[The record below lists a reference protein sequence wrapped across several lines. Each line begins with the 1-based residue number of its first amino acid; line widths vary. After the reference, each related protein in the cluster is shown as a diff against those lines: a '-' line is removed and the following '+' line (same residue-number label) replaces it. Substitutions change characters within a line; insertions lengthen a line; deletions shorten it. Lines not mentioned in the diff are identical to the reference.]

1 MSIKA
6 NVKGKLGHARGTN
19 SKILNPK
26 SLLLL
31 SRFHKW
37 ITNVREVMVDV
48 IPGKRGVRLFC
59 GSILLLAR
67 TLQAESP
74 LQYVGHSFHL
84 KRRLNFKSIQKV
96 SENLI

>member
-1 MSIKA
+1 
-6 NVKGKLGHARGTN
+6 
-19 SKILNPK
+19 
-26 SLLLL
+26 
-31 SRFHKW
+31 
-37 ITNVREVMVDV
+37 MVDV

-84 KRRLNFKSIQKV
+84 KRRLNFKSVQKV
-96 SENLI
+96 SENLILSHYLLESHSRTGTSPDLTPFSL

>member
-1 MSIKA
+1 
-6 NVKGKLGHARGTN
+6 
-19 SKILNPK
+19 
-26 SLLLL
+26 
-31 SRFHKW
+31 
-37 ITNVREVMVDV
+37 MVDV

-84 KRRLNFKSIQKV
+84 KRRLKGKRELDIKPL
-96 SENLI
+96 LIGIS